1 MLQCCFITPER
12 LRKIRLCLSPP
23 SYQLVPELAAG
34 CEPYVRPAR
43 RIQSFTFHRGFF
55 TSLLLFDS
63 NQLTECR
70 RRDTQF
76 IGFRVPRRHIW
87 TPGYCKRVLIYT
99 SYKGCSVDSVI
110 ILFILGA
117 SNFKKKINLQ
127 CICLQLLY
135 CSDLIKNAIKD
146 SVNLPGVSSFV
157 QLRDRE
163 DVAATA
169 PPVRYEERRRRFVE
183 EFNLICS
190 QQIWTAISVRQLVAA
205 EVSRQV
211 SNGFL
216 N

>member
-1 MLQCCFITPER
+1 MPQTL
-12 LRKIRLCLSPP
+12 
-23 SYQLVPELAAG
+23 
-34 CEPYVRPAR
+34 
-43 RIQSFTFHRGFF
+43 
-55 TSLLLFDS
+55 
-63 NQLTECR
+63 
-70 RRDTQF
+70 
-76 IGFRVPRRHIW
+76 
-87 TPGYCKRVLIYT
+87 
-99 SYKGCSVDSVI
+99 
-110 ILFILGA
+110 
-117 SNFKKKINLQ
+117 KKKINLQ

-135 CSDLIKNAIKD
+135 GSDLIKNAIND

-157 QLRDRE
+157 QLHDHE